1 MSLRDRLAGNNVMDI
16 SGDIQELID
25 NFLYDKKIGGMIRET
40 DFINDCIIEIKNQGI
55 EEEIYNKV
63 NELAEILVKA
73 IDIAEE
79 KYNNY

>member
-40 DFINDCIIEIKNQGI
+40 DFINDCIKEIKNQGI

>member
-1 MSLRDRLAGNNVMDI
+1 MDI

-40 DFINDCIIEIKNQGI
+40 DFINDCIKEIKNQGI

>member
-40 DFINDCIIEIKNQGI
+40 DFINDCIKEIKNQGI
-55 EEEIYNKV
+55 EEEINNKV